1 MNQGGEGWWIS
12 VTRTQ
17 ATQRMRMRLRGT
29 TKGMFLYMCRT
40 SLLQTHTSLLH
51 GFRKV
56 VRHPQEM
63 ETEIGSSKSK
73 EVNSIYLCSS
83 KHTRLS
89 LNLDRSAKS
98 PPRTRSKNYG
108 TRTGTLRMKISVIL
122 TGSVKVLC
130 QMKLHCNKLELLTT
144 CT

>member
-73 EVNSIYLCSS
+73 EVNSIYLCLRI
-83 KHTRLS
+83 HIRLS

-98 PPRTRSKNYG
+98 PSSPRSKNYG
-108 TRTGTLRMKISVIL
+108 TRIRTLRMKIPVIL

-130 QMKLHCNKLELLTT
+130 QM
-144 CT
+144 

>member
-51 GFRKV
+51 GVRKV

-63 ETEIGSSKSK
+63 ETEIGFSKSK
-73 EVNSIYLCSS
+73 EVNSIYLCLPQIQEL
-83 KHTRLS
+83 R
-89 LNLDRSAKS
+89 N
-98 PPRTRSKNYG
+98 KN
-108 TRTGTLRMKISVIL
+108 TDTPDEDPCHFNRQ
-122 TGSVKVLC
+122 C
-130 QMKLHCNKLELLTT
+130 
-144 CT
+144 

>member
-1 MNQGGEGWWIS
+1 MLHGYDKEKGGEGWWIR

-51 GFRKV
+51 GVRKV

-73 EVNSIYLCSS
+73 EVNSIYLCLRI
-83 KHTRLS
+83 HIRLS

-98 PPRTRSKNYG
+98 PPSPRSKYYG
-108 TRTGTLRMKISVIL
+108 TRIRTLRMKIPVIL

-130 QMKLHCNKLELLTT
+130 QM
-144 CT
+144 